1 MTKKKTVICIWL
13 ALALVCLLAGCGKA
27 YVNASYTQTLSKGYF
42 DWFDTV
48 TYIQS
53 FAGDSQKTFDEN
65 CSALAQQIEKYHRLF
80 DIYHEYEG
88 MNNLCTVNKM
98 AGISPVQVAA
108 EIIEFLDYCVSLYE
122 LTDGELNVMM
132 GSVLSLWHNARQSAT
147 GDGPDGP
154 VSLFIP
160 SEEELLQAS
169 AHMDIG
175 LLQIDRKNS
184 TVYITDPRASLDVGA
199 VAKGFA
205 AEKCAAMLALRGV
218 SGYVVNIGGNLRLV
232 GAKADGSA
240 WTTGI
245 KDPFDRNSLAV
256 RIRIEDTSCVTS
268 GVYERFFSFNGRR
281 YHHIIDRDT
290 LSPATGYSSVSVVT
304 HDGALADA
312 LSTALFCMDRDGAL
326 SLLEK
331 LRREG
336 KEVEVLFIT
345 EDGERICTEGFEKL
359 LVQ

>member
-1 MTKKKTVICIWL
+1 MKKNLVVC
-13 ALALVCLLAGCGKA
+13 VCLSAVLLCLTGCGKA
-27 YVNASYTQTLSKGYF
+27 YVGTSYTQTRAKGYF

-53 FAGDSQKTFDEN
+53 FGGDGQKTFDAN
-65 CSALAQQIEKYHRLF
+65 CSALAQLIEQYHRLF

-88 MNNLCTVNKM
+88 VNNLCTVNKM
-98 AGISPVQVAA
+98 AGISPVQVDA
-108 EIIEFLDYCVSLYE
+108 EIIELLDYCVSLYE

-132 GSVLSLWHNARQSAT
+132 GSVLSLWHNARQSAIS
-147 GDGPDGP
+147 DGTDGP

-160 SEEELLQAS
+160 TEEELIQAS
-169 AHMDIG
+169 GHMDIDS
-175 LLQIDRKNS
+175 LQIDRANS
-184 TVYITDPRASLDVGA
+184 TVYISDPQASLDVGA
-199 VAKGFA
+199 VAKGFT
-205 AEKCAAMLALRGV
+205 AEKCAELLSGRGA

-245 KDPFDRNSLAV
+245 RDPFDENALAV
-256 RIRIEDTSCVTS
+256 KIRIGDTSCVTS

-281 YHHIIDRDT
+281 YHHIIDRNT

-304 HDGALADA
+304 QDGALADA
-312 LSTALFCMDRDGAL
+312 LSTALFCMDRDSAL
-326 SLLEK
+326 SLLEN

-336 KEVEVLFIT
+336 TEVEVLFIT
-345 EDGERICTEGFEKL
+345 ESGERICTEGFEKL

>member
-1 MTKKKTVICIWL
+1 MKKNLICICL
-13 ALALVCLLAGCGKA
+13 ALAFVCLAGCGKT
-27 YVNASYTQTLSKGYF
+27 YVNTSYTETRSRGYF

-65 CSALAQQIEKYHRLF
+65 CSSLAQVIEKYHRLF

-88 MNNLCTVNKM
+88 MNNLCTVNRM
-98 AGISPVQVAA
+98 AGISAVKVEP
-108 EIIEFLDYCVSLYE
+108 EIIELLDYCVYLYE
-122 LTDGELNVMM
+122 ITGGELNVMM
-132 GSVLSLWHNARQSAT
+132 GSVLSLWHDAREAAT
-147 GDGPDGP
+147 EGPDGLEG
-154 VSLFIP
+154 VYIP
-160 SEEELLQAS
+160 SEKDLTEAS
-169 AHMDIG
+169 GHMDIDS
-175 LLQIDRKNS
+175 LQIDRANS
-184 TVYITDPRASLDVGA
+184 TVYISDPQASLDVGA
-199 VAKGFA
+199 VAKGFT
-205 AEKCAAMLALRGV
+205 AEKCAALLSGRGA

-245 KDPFDRNSLAV
+245 RDPFDENALAV
-256 RIRIEDTSCVTS
+256 KIRIGDTSCVTS

-281 YHHIIDRDT
+281 YHHIIDRNT

-304 HDGALADA
+304 QDGALADA
-312 LSTALFCMDRDGAL
+312 LSTALFCMDRDSAL
-326 SLLEK
+326 SLLEN

-336 KEVEVLFIT
+336 TEVEVLFIT
-345 EDGERICTEGFEKL
+345 ESGERICTEGFEKL

>member
-1 MTKKKTVICIWL
+1 MKKNLVVC
-13 ALALVCLLAGCGKA
+13 VCLSAVLLCLTGCGKA
-27 YVNASYTQTLSKGYF
+27 YVGTSYTQTRAKGYF

-53 FAGDSQKTFDEN
+53 YAGDREKDFDEN
-65 CSALAQQIEKYHRLF
+65 CALLAQAVEKYHKLF
-80 DIYHEYEG
+80 DIYNEYEG
-88 MNNLCTVNKM
+88 MNNLCTVNRM
-98 AGISPVQVAA
+98 AGDSAVKVDP
-108 EIIEFLDYCVSLYE
+108 EIIELLDYCVYLYE
-122 LTDGELNVMM
+122 LTEGELNVMM
-132 GSVLSLWHNARQSAT
+132 GSVLSLWHEARKAAT
-147 GDGPDGP
+147 EGPSGLEGIY
-154 VSLFIP
+154 VP
-160 SEEELLQAS
+160 SGEDLHAAA
-169 AHMDIG
+169 AHTDIS
-175 LLQIDRKNS
+175 LLQIDRKES
-184 TVYITDPRASLDVGA
+184 TVYITDPDASLDVGA

-205 AEKCAAMLALRGV
+205 AEKCAGLLRSRGV

-232 GAKADGSA
+232 GAKADGSL

-245 KDPFDRNSLAV
+245 RDPFDDNALAV
-256 RIRIEDTSCVTS
+256 KVQIGDTSCVTS

-304 HDGALADA
+304 QDGALADA
-312 LSTALFCMDRDGAL
+312 LSTALFCMDRDSAL

-336 KEVEVLFIT
+336 TEVEVLFIT